1 MVRNAESSSQELML
15 DCSRIGSL
23 SRRTQE
29 ATKKAVYRQLD
40 VDRTIETVQQLGNR
54 ISERFP
60 DSGLASVADDLHAA
74 AGETRDRV
82 KWIARPH
89 YRTRTAVTLFL
100 LILIGVVAFSVVEGR
115 NDLTGEQLTVSYLV
129 PLIEAATNV
138 VLLTGA
144 AIVFLFGIE
153 ARIKRTRA
161 QRVLHE
167 LRAIAHVIDMHQL
180 TMDATRVIGASG
192 RTTESSPK
200 RTMTAF
206 QLTRYLDY
214 CSEMLSIVGKLA
226 ALYAQSLPDSVVVA
240 AVNDIETLTTSLS
253 RKIWQKIVQLDAW
266 TDDQKDVS
274 DVLSGS
280 AAKKDA

>member
-1 MVRNAESSSQELML
+1 VTEITE
-15 DCSRIGSL
+15 
-23 SRRTQE
+23 
-29 ATKKAVYRQLD
+29 YRELD
-40 VDRTIETVQQLGNR
+40 VESTIETLQQLGNR

-60 DSGLASVADDLHAA
+60 NSGLAGVAQDLLAA
-74 AGETRDRV
+74 AGETRERV
-82 KWIARPH
+82 TWIERPH
-89 YRTRTAVTLFL
+89 YPSRIGVGLFL
-100 LILIGVVAFSVVEGR
+100 LILLTMVWFIVQQASQSRQEAALSLS
-115 NDLTGEQLTVSYLV
+115 DLVS
-129 PLIEAATNV
+129 LIEAASNE
-138 VLLTGA
+138 LLLAGA
-144 AIVFLFGIE
+144 AVIFLFSIE

-180 TMDATRVIGASG
+180 AKDASRVVGATSL
-192 RTTESSPK
+192 TTKSSPK

-214 CSEMLSIVGKLA
+214 CSELLSIVGKLA

-240 AVNDIETLTTSLS
+240 AVNDLETLTTGLS

-274 DVLSGS
+274 DILRANAG
-280 AAKKDA
+280 KKDV